1 MLSEEVLLT
10 KATGSANSKDFQIYG
25 VPVTIRV
32 YPKANL
38 ASETGLLKQ
47 KNPDDTYDD
56 VYDLNGTVIALGA
69 TMPQVSISGAG
80 EYRVEFSARTSAIG
94 VTILTNKRN

>member
-1 MLSEEVLLT
+1 MSEPSIVLA
-10 KATGSANSKDFQIYG
+10 KATGAGNSVDFTVSG
-25 VPVTIRV
+25 LPVNVRA

-38 ASETGLLKQ
+38 AAEVGYLKQ

-69 TMPQVSISGAG
+69 TMPQVMIVGAG
-80 EYRVEFSARTSAIG
+80 TYRVEFAARTSAIG
-94 VTILTNKRN
+94 VDILSGSK